1 MDRSY
6 HRCILSLTLDTT
18 ASNYHRRSN
27 SLSPHVIFSID
38 AAREDIIVSIVGPR
52 LCRSILVYPSL
63 ICMITV
69 GSLRAMQEQLNAL
82 LQKSPEELIR
92 FLISTVLGYGVVFGS
107 VILKVPQILKI
118 LRSGSADGVSL
129 TANLIELTGYAIS
142 TSWAVAQKFEFK
154 DFGEN
159 VFILAQLVVL
169 IGLVSF
175 HQRSLG
181 FGIAGVVGI
190 LSAMYALCV
199 GTVSTTVHQSL
210 LSFQL
215 VLLLSSRVPQIY
227 MSYRNRSTGQL
238 AFLTFF
244 LAFGGGCARLLTVFL
259 NVPWENGKG
268 TLLVQFGSAVILN
281 GIILSQIF
289 LYGDKKGAK
298 KTIPA
303 VAAKKTDAAAKK
315 K

>member
-1 MDRSY
+1 MRFRLKTNEQTKLCW
-6 HRCILSLTLDTT
+6 HRCWQAVLSALLKCLPEGKHF
-18 ASNYHRRSN
+18 NKN
-27 SLSPHVIFSID
+27 
-38 AAREDIIVSIVGPR
+38 
-52 LCRSILVYPSL
+52 
-63 ICMITV
+63 
-69 GSLRAMQEQLNAL
+69 MQQQINEL
-82 LQKSPEELIR
+82 LQKSPQELGR

-181 FGIAGVVGI
+181 FGIAGIIGI
-190 LSAMYALCV
+190 LSAMYALCI
-199 GTVSTTVHQSL
+199 GAVSTSVHKSL

-268 TLLVQFGSAVILN
+268 TLLVQFGAAVLLN

-289 LYGDKKGAK
+289 LYGNKSATK
-298 KTIPA
+298 KTPA
-303 VAAKKTDAAAKK
+303 AVTAKKTDAVSKK